1 MLREPLGRPV
11 GIRSAHLD
19 QQLFERSQRT
29 CRFLRRA
36 DFPVLGTP
44 VRQAFVGAAVPKI
57 TFLVP
62 TSKGVQ
68 KTVSIVSIVRRR
80 YKTPLFQGVRTLTI
94 VRAGSTDI
102 VSTAPGLVSIVSG
115 PPGIVSG
122 IVSIEAIGRIE
133 DYVL

>member
-1 MLREPLGRPV
+1 MLGEPRGRPV

-44 VRQAFVGAAVPKI
+44 VRQASVGAAVPKI

-68 KTVSIVSIVRRR
+68 KTVSIVSIGSRP
-80 YKTPLFQGVRTLTI
+80 YKIPLFQGVKTLTVMRTGCI
-94 VRAGSTDI
+94 DI
-102 VSTAPGLVSIVSG
+102 VSTPPGIVSIVSI
-115 PPGIVSG
+115 PPRIVSG
-122 IVSIEAIGRIE
+122 IVSIQAIGRLE